1 MAPLVDVE
9 DGQIIDS
16 ESDDAPLVDV
26 ENVPL
31 SIVCKPGHDGSSFD

>member
-31 SIVCKPGHDGSSFD
+31 DILCKPGHDGSSFE